1 MQFLKGLFWF
11 LLAVVAAVF
20 VIGNWTS
27 VTIRLWSGLVAEVN
41 LPLLLFLAFLAG
53 LLPTWLYHQTVRWRL
68 RSRLANA
75 ERAIADMTAP
85 APVPAPM
92 VPLASTD
99 PVPPEPA

>member
-20 VIGNWTS
+20 VLGNWTS

-41 LPLLLFLAFLAG
+41 LPLLLLVAFLLG
-53 LLPTWLYHQTVRWRL
+53 LLPTWLYHHAIRWRL

-75 ERAIADMTAP
+75 ERAIADLTAAPPLTPP
-85 APVPAPM
+85 API
-92 VPLASTD
+92 LD
-99 PVPPEPA
+99 PIPPEPA